1 MVEVG
6 ILLFLLAS
14 FAAFLI
20 VMLLRRGNRRTETA
34 DGLRIEQARRDQA
47 HSDRMTYNSLATH
60 GNPYGSF
67 NP

>member
-1 MVEVG
+1 MVEVA
-6 ILLFLLAS
+6 IFLLLLAS
-14 FAAFLI
+14 FATFL
-20 VMLLRRGNRRTETA
+20 VVKLLRRGNRPTETA

-60 GNPYGSF
+60 GSPYGSF